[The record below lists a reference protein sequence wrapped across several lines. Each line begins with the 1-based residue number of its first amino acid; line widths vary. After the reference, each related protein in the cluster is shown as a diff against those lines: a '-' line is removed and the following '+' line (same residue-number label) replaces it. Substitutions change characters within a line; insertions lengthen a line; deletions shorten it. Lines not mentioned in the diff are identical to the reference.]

1 MNNLSFTNSAWQ
13 EYCYW
18 QMQDKKALKRI
29 NLLLADIQRNS
40 FERNRKARTVKREF
54 KWLLE

>member
-18 QMQDKKALKRI
+18 RMQDKKTRKRI

-40 FERNRKARTVKREF
+40 FERTWKARAFERKF